1 MSLDLPKN
9 IYFEWF
15 WARSNSFSFGDLTK
29 KILIT
34 KITKVFTST
43 ERSLSMATFKLKTQM
58 WDIFKNNAE
67 TLSQRN
73 KLFLQRKQ
81 VSCKAENRIQF
92 KAISKTP

>member
-9 IYFEWF
+9 SFGWF

-29 KILIT
+29 ILT
-34 KITKVFTST
+34 RTTKVFTST
-43 ERSLSMATFKLKTQM
+43 ELWLSMATFKLKTQM
-58 WDIFKNNAE
+58 WDKFKNTE

-81 VSCKAENRIQF
+81 AFCQAQN
-92 KAISKTP
+92 